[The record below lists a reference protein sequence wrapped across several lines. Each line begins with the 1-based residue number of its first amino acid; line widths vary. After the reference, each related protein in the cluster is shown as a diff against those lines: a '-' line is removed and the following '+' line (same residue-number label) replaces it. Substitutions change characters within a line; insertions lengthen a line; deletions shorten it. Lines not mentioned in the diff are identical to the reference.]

1 MEIIVEF
8 ILELLLEGSIEVSR
22 NIKVP
27 KYIRYPL
34 IFIISLLF
42 LFVICIVILV
52 GVLLLNESVIG
63 GIIFILLGLFMLVS
77 VIIKVKK
84 MYLVKIKK

>member
-1 MEIIVEF
+1 MEVIVEF

-63 GIIFILLGLFMLVS
+63 GSAFILLGLFMLVS
-77 VIIKVKK
+77 AIIKFKK
-84 MYLVKIKK
+84 MYLVKVKK